1 MTVEHPAHARGKIT
15 QGRTGIMGPRLILRA
30 FAEHGGL
37 DWTHLFKE
45 GVGHFADQ
53 R

>member
-1 MTVEHPAHARGKIT
+1 
-15 QGRTGIMGPRLILRA
+15 MGPRLILRA